1 MEVYIMF
8 NLIPRTTDSIFPRR
22 WIFDSLFNDDL
33 MLPFF
38 DEEKTWI
45 PAFDVSENEKDYVIS
60 AELPGIDVKD
70 LDVNLSDGIL
80 TVKGEKKQE
89 KEDQNENYHRVER
102 YYGSFQRSFRIP
114 AEIITDKIDA
124 QYKDGILK
132 LILPKAEVNPPK
144 KIEVKH

>member
-1 MEVYIMF
+1 MF
-8 NLIPRTTDSIFPRR
+8 NLIPRTDSIFPRR
-22 WIFDSLFNDDL
+22 RIFDNLFNDDL
-33 MLPFF
+33 MFSFF
-38 DEEKTWI
+38 NEEKTWV
-45 PAFDVSENEKDYVIS
+45 PAFDVSENEKEYIIS

-70 LDVNLSDGIL
+70 LDVNLSDGVL
-80 TVKGEKKQE
+80 TVKGEKKEE
-89 KEDQNENYHRVER
+89 KEDKNKSYHRVER

-132 LILPKAEVNPPK
+132 LILPKAEANAPK